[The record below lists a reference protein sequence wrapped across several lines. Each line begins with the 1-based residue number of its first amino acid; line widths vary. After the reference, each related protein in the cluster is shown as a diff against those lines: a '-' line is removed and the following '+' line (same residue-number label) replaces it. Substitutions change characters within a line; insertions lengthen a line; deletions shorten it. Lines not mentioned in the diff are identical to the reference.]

1 MALVRSDRPNLT
13 KEKPMRETARAVLK
27 LEVEQ
32 IENRARPGCDNSS
45 TTSPLCTCPIK
56 GPKV

>member
-1 MALVRSDRPNLT
+1 M
-13 KEKPMRETARAVLK
+13 KETARAVLK

-32 IENRARPGCDNSS
+32 IENRGRPGCDNSS